1 MWEKYQ
7 RGQTCDVTLQTKS
20 SFGKLQDLNKSAV
33 WKMRGNYH
41 RIRVL
46 CNWFVSKVKISS
58 LQFLSHCYIPSVK
71 CSAEYIVCLVIFFKW
86 RVHSHDNQEL
96 KSFYIHT
103 WTKKKKKQQQGRV
116 IVVNLRLIFEK
127 VLSWRRFE
135 SLRLLECLRIYVLYW
150 TFRK

>member
-33 WKMRGNYH
+33 WKIRGNYH

-46 CNWFVSKVKISS
+46 CNWFVSKAKISS

-71 CSAEYIVCLVIFFKW
+71 CSAEYIVCLVIFLSGACTHTIIKNS
-86 RVHSHDNQEL
+86 RVFIYTLEQ
-96 KSFYIHT
+96 
-103 WTKKKKKQQQGRV
+103 KKKKKQGRV

-135 SLRLLECLRIYVLYW
+135 WLRLLECLRIYVLYW